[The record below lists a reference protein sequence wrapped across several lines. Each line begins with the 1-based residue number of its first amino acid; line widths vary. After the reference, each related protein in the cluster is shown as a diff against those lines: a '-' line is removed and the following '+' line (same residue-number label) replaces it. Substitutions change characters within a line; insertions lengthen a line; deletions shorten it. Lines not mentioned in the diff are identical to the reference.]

1 MAEPKKM
8 VHLTPVQRRRRKFS
22 HPLTDNAPGPLT
34 AEELGLLIVA
44 YFGSSLT
51 WKRHAQD
58 KITLNCMRLLRST
71 VARYLA
77 HWTVCR
83 RFMPE
88 MVSTGAE
95 SVVRVIGKLPRLLL
109 EEEDQSHF
117 IGGLVECAIRH
128 AIETEVNRLRGVVTA
143 SERTNWNREKA
154 RENPVYGTI
163 DVNLEAPIVQ
173 SIAVHDDI
181 DTFAFELEDAIESI
195 ATTGL
200 ERLVLE
206 KENWGLS
213 NVEVGKR
220 VGVSPQHVGR
230 VRNYLRERYENL
242 GEKV

>member
-8 VHLTPVQRRRRKFS
+8 VHLTPVQKRRRKFS
-22 HPLTDNAPGPLT
+22 HPLTDNAPEPLT
-34 AEELGLLIVA
+34 EEELGLLVVA
-44 YFGSSLT
+44 YFGKSLT
-51 WKRHAQD
+51 WRRRAQE
-58 KITLNCMRLLRST
+58 KIVLNCMRLLRST

-88 MVSTGAE
+88 MVSTGTEA
-95 SVVRVIGKLPRLLL
+95 VVKTIGKLPRYILDA
-109 EEEDQSHF
+109 EDQSRA

-128 AIETEVNRLRGVVTA
+128 AIETEINRLRGVVPA

-163 DVNLEAPIVQ
+163 DADLQAPVVQ
-173 SIAVHDDI
+173 SIGVYDDI
-181 DTFAFELEDAIESI
+181 DIFAFELEDALEGI

-200 ERLVLE
+200 ERLILE
-206 KENWGLS
+206 RENWGLS

-230 VRNYLRERYENL
+230 VRNYLRQRYENL

>member
-22 HPLTDNAPGPLT
+22 HPLTDNALGPLT
-34 AEELGLLIVA
+34 EEELGLLIVA
-44 YFGSSLT
+44 YFGKSLT
-51 WKRHAQD
+51 WRTRASERMV
-58 KITLNCMRLLRST
+58 LNCIRLLRST

-95 SVVRVIGKLPRLLL
+95 AVVKVVGKLPRDLLDA
-109 EEEDQSHF
+109 EDQSRV

-128 AIETEVNRLRGVVTA
+128 AIESEINRLRGVVNA
-143 SERTNWNREKA
+143 SERTNWNREKVRA
-154 RENPVYGTI
+154 NPVYGTI
-163 DVNLEAPIVQ
+163 EANLEAPIVQ
-173 SIAVHDDI
+173 NIAVHDDI
-181 DTFAFELEDAIESI
+181 DTFAFELEDALEGIT
-195 ATTGL
+195 TTGL
-200 ERLVLE
+200 EGLILE

-230 VRNYLRERYENL
+230 VRNYLLERYKKL
-242 GEKV
+242 GEKI

>member
-22 HPLTDNAPGPLT
+22 HPLTDNALGPLT
-34 AEELGLLIVA
+34 EEELGLLIVA
-44 YFGSSLT
+44 YFGRSLT
-51 WKRHAQD
+51 WRRRASE
-58 KITLNCMRLLRST
+58 KIVLNCIRLLRST

-95 SVVRVIGKLPRLLL
+95 AVVKVVGKLPRSLLDA
-109 EEEDQSHF
+109 EDQSRV

-128 AIETEVNRLRGVVTA
+128 AIESEINRLRGVVNA

-163 DVNLEAPIVQ
+163 EADLHAPIVQ
-173 SIAVHDDI
+173 NIAVHDDI
-181 DTFAFELEDAIESI
+181 DIFAFELEDALEGIT
-195 ATTGL
+195 TTGL
-200 ERLVLE
+200 ERLILE
-206 KENWGLS
+206 RENWGLS

-230 VRNYLRERYENL
+230 VRNYLLERYKKL